1 MFHPSIKKPEV
12 PLIRRGVAES
22 AALLVLLG
30 IIFVFGTL
38 HADKMW
44 GIGAGIAFGGA
55 AVLLALEIV
64 TWVKGKPSKVKVQ

>member
-1 MFHPSIKKPEV
+1 MFHPSMKKHEV
-12 PLIRRGVAES
+12 PLVRRGVAES

-30 IIFVFGTL
+30 IIFVVGTL

-55 AVLLALEIV
+55 AVMLALEIG
-64 TWVKGKPSKVKVQ
+64 TWAMEKPFKVNKR

>member
-1 MFHPSIKKPEV
+1 MFHPSMKKPEV

-22 AALLVLLG
+22 AALLVFLG
-30 IIFVFGTL
+30 IVFVFGAL

-55 AVLLALEIV
+55 AVMLALEIG
-64 TWVKGKPSKVKVQ
+64 TWAKGKPFKANKR